1 MTSSPAHTPYDG
13 TSKPF
18 TIGLRPLELNEW
30 LDVDHL
36 LEQHLAEKDRLYAE
50 IPERVLVE
58 EPDSRDAQAEV
69 LDLLREH
76 LPAVHPQTH
85 RRVGDDIEI
94 GTSGRRVRAFGDIA
108 DPLRT
113 ASRLVQEDLIVM
125 RKDERGW
132 RLVAGSLCF
141 PSSWTLTEKFGLPLH
156 NIHDPVPEFGT
167 DTRNASLI
175 TRMFDNLSRP
185 VIRWNWS
192 LQAGDALYRPF
203 SNLERIDRATQR
215 PSKFP
220 GGDVGAAFIRVERQT
235 LRKLP
240 RTGGILFTIRICID
254 PISVLRSHPD
264 RAALA
269 TSFAAQLGEMN
280 AEQLDYKG
288 LTADRDRLVAL
299 LVAIAA

>member
-1 MTSSPAHTPYDG
+1 MTPTHTHTPYDG
-13 TSKPF
+13 SSKPF
-18 TIGLRPLELNEW
+18 TIGLRPLELGDW
-30 LDVDHL
+30 LDVDAM

-50 IPERVLVE
+50 IPERILVE
-58 EPDSRDAQAEV
+58 EADTRDAQAEV
-69 LDLLREH
+69 LEMLREH
-76 LPAVHPQTH
+76 LLAVHPQTH
-85 RRVGDDIEI
+85 RRIGDDILV
-94 GTSGRRVRAFGDIA
+94 GTSGRRVRAFGEIP

-113 ASRLVQEDLIVM
+113 ASRLVQEDLILM
-125 RKDERGW
+125 RKDDRGW

-141 PSSWTLTEKFGLPLH
+141 PSSWTLAEKFGLPLH

-167 DTRNASLI
+167 NTRNGDLI

-192 LQAGDALYRPF
+192 IQADDALYHPF
-203 SNLERIDRATQR
+203 SNVERIDRATQR

-220 GGDVGAAFIRVERQT
+220 DGDVAAAFIRVERQT

-240 RTGGILFTIRICID
+240 RTGAILFTIKICLD

-269 TSFAAQLGEMN
+269 RSFASQLGEMN

-288 LTADRDRLVAL
+288 LTADRNRLVSL